1 MSLISPEVK
10 IKFIKRIDSLIGI
23 PLTYLLSSPVYHQD
37 IPVRSILIIRPG
49 GIGDALLL
57 APAIRSLK
65 VKFADASITVLAE
78 RRNAGAFTLV
88 PSIDKLLLYDCFRD
102 FIKLLFTRY
111 DLIID
116 TEQWHRMSAAVARLT
131 SSTMKIGFDTNARRK
146 LYTHTVPYSQ
156 DEYEAQSFLKLLM
169 PLGINAEFDYSTSF
183 LTLSASAGN
192 EIRPLLGSLKSPYIA
207 VFPGA
212 SVNERR
218 WGVQKFTTLLQLLAR
233 RGITAVIIGGKEEQR
248 SAEAIVS
255 GASGLNLAGKT
266 SIAGTAAII
275 AGSKLLVSSDSGV
288 LHIGTGLGIPTVSL
302 FGAGIAKKWAP
313 QGEIHTVL
321 DRKLACSP
329 CTLFGTTPV
338 CPNKVRCLEEIEVE
352 TVFNAVISLLD
363 R

>member
-1 MSLISPEVK
+1 MNLISSAVK
-10 IKFIKRIDSLIGI
+10 IKFIKRLDSLIGI
-23 PLTYLLSSPVYHQD
+23 PLTYLLSAPVYHQD
-37 IPVRSILIIRPG
+37 IQVRSILIIRPG

-57 APAIRSLK
+57 APAIKSLK
-65 VKFADASITVLAE
+65 AKFADASITILAE
-78 RRNAGAFTLV
+78 RRNAGAFALV
-88 PSIDKLLLYDCFRD
+88 PFIDKILLYDSYRD
-102 FIKLLFTRY
+102 FIKLLFTSY

-131 SSTMKIGFDTNARRK
+131 SSTMKIGFDTNDRRK
-146 LYTHTVPYSQ
+146 LFTHTVPYSHA
-156 DEYEAQSFLKLLM
+156 DYEAQSFLKLLM
-169 PLGINAEFDYSTSF
+169 PLGINGEFDYSTSF
-183 LTLSASAGN
+183 LSLSDSAGN
-192 EIRPLLGSLKSPYIA
+192 ESDPLLAAIKSPYISI
-207 VFPGA
+207 FPGA

-218 WGVQKFTTLLQLLAR
+218 WGVKKFRALLQLLACQ
-233 RGITAVIIGGKEEQR
+233 GITAVIIGGKEDQR

-255 GASGLNLAGKT
+255 GANGLNMAGKT

-288 LHIGTGLGIPTVSL
+288 LHISAGLGIPTVSL

-321 DRKLACSP
+321 NRNLACSP

-338 CPNKVRCLEEIEVE
+338 CPNKVRCLEEIEVA
-352 TVFNAVISLLD
+352 TVFNAVISLLE